1 MRSKRP
7 AFPSENMANNKR
19 PKTISEAIQRLKLF
33 NEKATTLQGRKY
45 IPMVTSPNNSFTVR
59 FSPDAVEYHT
69 QGADEEA
76 RLAVVSTLRMFVQPR
91 DGISAEQ
98 MAELYEALSVKVDP
112 KAKESARKAADSFKV
127 YFAQPTGITFQ
138 TDVLTNE
145 RLFEVFMY
153 GNLAHANDDKRAEYE
168 KWMKHPA
175 AAALMP
181 VFFDDIVAVL
191 LRGIFSSHAMNE
203 RTIQHLETFPTG
215 QPI

>member
-1 MRSKRP
+1 MQSKRL
-7 AFPSENMANNKR
+7 AFPPENMANNKR
-19 PKTISEAIQRLKLF
+19 PKTIGEAIQRLKLF
-33 NEKATTLQGRKY
+33 NEKAETLHGRKY
-45 IPMVTSPNNSFTVR
+45 ILMVTGPNNSFTVR
-59 FSPDAVEYHT
+59 FFPDAVEYYT

-91 DGISAEQ
+91 DGISPGQ
-98 MAELYEALSVKVDP
+98 IAELYEALPVKVDP

-127 YFAQPTGITFQ
+127 YFEQPTGITFQ
-138 TDVLTNE
+138 ADVLTNG

-181 VFFDDIVAVL
+181 VFFDEIVTVL
-191 LRGIFSSHAMNE
+191 LRGIFSSHAMNG
-203 RTIQHLETFPTG
+203 RTIQLLETFPTS